1 MSKKK
6 RKSKAKKRPTP
17 SKRKAREVKV
27 EEDFKAIKTMVVGA
41 LCVAAFIAFFVFKI
55 DGLSIYDRLTQ
66 DDTAKPAASVPKS
79 N

>member
-6 RKSKAKKRPTP
+6 RKPKSKRPTP
-17 SKRKAREVKV
+17 SRKRTKDVKV
-27 EEDFKAIKTMVVGA
+27 EDDLKAIKTMAIGA

-55 DGLSIYDRLTQ
+55 NGQSLYDRLTQ
-66 DDTAKPAASVPKS
+66 DDGSQSVATSPKS

>member
-6 RKSKAKKRPTP
+6 RKPKSKRPTP
-17 SKRKAREVKV
+17 SRKRTKEVKV
-27 EEDFKAIKTMVVGA
+27 EDDLKAIKTMVIGA

-55 DGLSIYDRLTQ
+55 NGQSLYDRLTQ
-66 DDTAKPAASVPKS
+66 NDDSQSVATSPKS